1 MKQQIQ
7 QKLSRDKTTY
17 LFLNVQERFYGKDLK
32 LNLEE
37 GVGIWEVE
45 KREKNIQSGKNR
57 TDISEIEKL
66 QNTFVRYCLFQ
77 LNHPEYTY
85 EFMIFRKG
93 NN

>member
-7 QKLSRDKTTY
+7 QKVSRDKATY

-37 GVGIWEVE
+37 GVRIWEAE

-66 QNTFVRYCLFQ
+66 QNTFVRYCLFH

>member
-66 QNTFVRYCLFQ
+66 QNTFVRFCNFH
-77 LNHPEYTY
+77 LNIQSTLMNLW
-85 EFMIFRKG
+85 F
-93 NN
+93 